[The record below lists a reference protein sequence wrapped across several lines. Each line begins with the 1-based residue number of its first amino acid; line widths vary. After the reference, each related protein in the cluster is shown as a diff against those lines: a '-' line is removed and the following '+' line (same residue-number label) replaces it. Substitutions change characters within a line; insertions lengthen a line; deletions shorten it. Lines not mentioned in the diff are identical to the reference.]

1 MTNKMTNRKALA
13 FVLENMS
20 EMPADVREKL
30 EKMVEALDNKA
41 SGATRKPTAKQVEND
56 GFRKLIVEFL
66 STCPNRVLTCAE
78 IGKEIPELNEMN
90 NQRISALLSPL
101 VKAGTVV
108 KITQKGKSVF
118 QIAPES

>member
-13 FVLENMS
+13 FVLENMT
-20 EMPADVREKL
+20 EMPVDVREKL
-30 EKMVEALDNKA
+30 EKMAEALDNKT
-41 SGATRKPTAKQVEND
+41 SSATRKPTAKQVENE
-56 GFRKLIVEFL
+56 GFRELIVEFL
-66 STCPNRVLTCAE
+66 GTCPNRVFTCTE
-78 IGKEIPELNEMN
+78 IGKEIPELAEMN

-118 QIAPES
+118 QIASEA